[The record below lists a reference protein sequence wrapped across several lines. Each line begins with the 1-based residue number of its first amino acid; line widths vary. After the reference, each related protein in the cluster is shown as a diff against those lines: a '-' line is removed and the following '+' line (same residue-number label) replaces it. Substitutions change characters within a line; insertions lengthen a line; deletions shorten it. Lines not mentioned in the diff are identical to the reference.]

1 MASTRFI
8 LQKVQHRLLRIQWQQ
23 APAASGRNF
32 VTDSELSADCPESL
46 DQSDA
51 ANAPAT
57 AAPAAPVISPADH
70 CNPSH
75 EANLSRSAPIHPSPS
90 SLQRAAVV
98 IVVLGYTV
106 LSALKP
112 RSSTSRDRE
121 GAGGMEPR
129 MDTNEHECGR
139 AKLRLSRSMFQHS
152 MARLEHRAPTGKA
165 DQGPGAAGQQ
175 AANRFQPGQG
185 RCTSRLRV
193 R

>member
-1 MASTRFI
+1 MTRTATHCHITEGNACFI
-8 LQKVQHRLLRIQWQQ
+8 AVCGWQ
-23 APAASGRNF
+23 PRMG
-32 VTDSELSADCPESL
+32 TDL
-46 DQSDA
+46 
-51 ANAPAT
+51 
-57 AAPAAPVISPADH
+57 H
-70 CNPSH
+70 
-75 EANLSRSAPIHPSPS
+75 
-90 SLQRAAVV
+90 
-98 IVVLGYTV
+98 GYA
-106 LSALKP
+106 ALKRGSGFP
-112 RSSTSRDRE
+112 ARARPARQLAPLAPEREEWSGVRGHQHPYYTRSGTSRDRE

-139 AKLRLSRSMFQHS
+139 AKLRLSRSMVQHS